1 MQVLL
6 KHQKFYFS
14 NRLVVTI
21 LLSDEQERRTNS
33 MREQH
38 AHAHTN
44 DSNKHLIKDEL
55 STILLRHDIVLVRN
69 HG

>member
-6 KHQKFYFS
+6 QHQKFYLS
-14 NRLVVTI
+14 SRLVVTI
-21 LLSDEQERRTNS
+21 LLSNEQDVH
-33 MREQH
+33 EQH

-55 STILLRHDIVLVRN
+55 STILMRHAIVI
-69 HG
+69 